1 MNVLSVL
8 QGTSLH
14 QMLVI
19 VVMPALLGSIILSA
33 IKRNVKFATQED
45 SPLTVPPQLAL
56 TAILVSMLRH
66 RQLPNVFSASLGTT
80 VTKGA
85 PQNAKVVSKECLWI
99 FLGHL
104 RVLCASLDIMYL
116 LKIVYRARNAML
128 GSIKTS
134 LGSVAV
140 SIAKLVIF
148 VQMTKH
154 QIVVIHLIVFRA
166 QLVRI

>member
-8 QGTSLH
+8 QGTSPH
-14 QMLVI
+14 QMLVM
-19 VVMPALLGSIILSA
+19 VVMPALRGSIILSA
-33 IKRNVKFATQED
+33 IKHNVKLATQGD
-45 SPLTVPPQLAL
+45 SPLISQPQLAL
-56 TAILVSMLRH
+56 TAILVSMLRT
-66 RQLPNVFSASLGTT
+66 RQLPIVFSASLGTT

-85 PQNAKVVSKECLWI
+85 PQNAKSCLEGTFMDLSGASTCTMCKPGYYVLARNSLSCKECYAGQYQDE
-99 FLGHL
+99 F
-104 RVLCASLDIMYL
+104 
-116 LKIVYRARNAML
+116 
-128 GSIKTS
+128 
-134 LGSVAV
+134 GSVAV